1 MSLLKSYRGTQ
12 AAIDE
17 QPITDGALLIATD
30 TQRMFLD
37 TPSGRVEIQP
47 PQDVYT
53 KEETQQAIED
63 YVDTLPMFAEGGTI
77 QTLWTGTAT
86 ATDNVFTI
94 SVPDIGKYDQI
105 VIDIDGVY
113 VYALRAAGNTPQGSA
128 AYVDGEFL
136 FASIK
141 ITSWGE
147 DSITLTNTLNESG
160 TLEGESGTIQAIY
173 GIPHS
178 VHTEVVESAL
188 EWLPATTT

>member
-37 TPSGRVEIQP
+37 TPSGRVEVQP

-77 QTLWTGTAT
+77 QTL
-86 ATDNVFTI
+86 
-94 SVPDIGKYDQI
+94 
-105 VIDIDGVY
+105 
-113 VYALRAAGNTPQGSA
+113 
-128 AYVDGEFL
+128 
-136 FASIK
+136 
-141 ITSWGE
+141 
-147 DSITLTNTLNESG
+147 
-160 TLEGESGTIQAIY
+160 
-173 GIPHS
+173 
-178 VHTEVVESAL
+178 
-188 EWLPATTT
+188 